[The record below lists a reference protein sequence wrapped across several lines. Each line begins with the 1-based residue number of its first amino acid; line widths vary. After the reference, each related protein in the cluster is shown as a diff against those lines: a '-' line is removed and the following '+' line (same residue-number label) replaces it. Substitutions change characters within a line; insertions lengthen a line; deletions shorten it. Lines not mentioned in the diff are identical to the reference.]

1 MYMLTLQIFT
11 ATAFVNGFCINIVTL
26 VQYHHQ
32 YMWWILVWRYIYI
45 YFVLK
50 THKKFTRHATNGV
63 RITLMIKPLRTI
75 HPKKQRYNLTFI
87 SIVQYWAMSYI
98 SKSIIFHWGAWQ
110 RKMKKQKT
118 NKTNYIGWT
127 FFFSWESLS
136 NAFPLS

>member
-1 MYMLTLQIFT
+1 MLTLQIFT

-87 SIVQYWAMSYI
+87 SIVQYWATSYI
-98 SKSIIFHWGAWQ
+98 SKSRIFHWGVW
-110 RKMKKQKT
+110 KKKKKT
-118 NKTNYIGWT
+118 TKEANCIGWT
-127 FFFSWESLS
+127 FFFSWES
-136 NAFPLS
+136 FPTHFLYLNY